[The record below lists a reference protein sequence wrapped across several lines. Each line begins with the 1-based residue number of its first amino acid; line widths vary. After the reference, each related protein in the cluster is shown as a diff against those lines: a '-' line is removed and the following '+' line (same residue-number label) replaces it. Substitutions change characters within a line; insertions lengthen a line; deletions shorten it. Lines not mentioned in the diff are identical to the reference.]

1 MTTDLERIGDEA
13 TRVARMAL
21 KSSIREPVRVA
32 QSQTMAI
39 AEHVSAMLRRA
50 LDAFARL
57 DVDAAV
63 RVLLS
68 AKSAQIDYEE
78 GMGQLQAAIGND
90 PGSLKSCMDQIWALR
105 SLDRVGD
112 HACNVAEQVVYLVTA
127 VDIRHVDEATLVKLL
142 DSGADT

>member
-1 MTTDLERIGDEA
+1 
-13 TRVARMAL
+13 
-21 KSSIREPVRVA
+21 
-32 QSQTMAI
+32 
-39 AEHVSAMLRRA
+39 
-50 LDAFARL
+50 
-57 DVDAAV
+57 V

-68 AKSAQIDYEE
+68 AKSAQMDYEE
-78 GMGQLQAAIGND
+78 GMVQLQAAIRNA